1 VLKTEQTKEKLAED
15 RIRLAEVLKSVERP
29 LPFNHINLLVKN
41 CRKISFYAGYV
52 EYSLTGGHSF
62 RTNRKTGEPVNK
74 SEAFNLELEA
84 IKQYNTNFRTK
95 ISK

>member
-1 VLKTEQTKEKLAED
+1 MLKIEKTKEQLAED
-15 RIRLAEVLKSVERP
+15 RIKLAKVLKSVERP
-29 LPFNHINLLVKN
+29 LPFNQIDLIVKN
-41 CRKISFYAGYV
+41 CIEITFYAGYV
-52 EYSLTGGHSF
+52 EYSLTRGHSF